1 MRSLERRIADLE
13 SADRARRG
21 LDKLVL
27 IAPHGSLT
35 AEQQAQAEAATR
47 EGREP
52 FIIAIVARREPLPT
66 AARQGY
72 KRRP

>member
-27 IAPHGSLT
+27 IAARGNLNG
-35 AEQQAQAEAATR
+35 EQRAAAEAATR
-47 EGREP
+47 EGREL
-52 FIIAIVARREPLPT
+52 FIIAIVARREPLPV
-66 AARQGY
+66 AARPSY

>member
-27 IAPHGSLT
+27 IAPHGRLT
-35 AEQQAQAEAATR
+35 NEQQAAVDAVR
-47 EGREP
+47 RDGREP
-52 FIIAIVARREPLPT
+52 FIIAIVPRHEPLPV
-66 AARQGY
+66 AARPSYQ
-72 KRRP
+72 RRP

>member
-27 IAPHGSLT
+27 IAPHGRLT
-35 AEQQAQAEAATR
+35 NEQQAAVDAAR
-47 EGREP
+47 RDGREL
-52 FIIAIVARREPLPT
+52 FVVAIVARHEPLPV
-66 AARQGY
+66 AARPSY
-72 KRRP
+72 RRRQ